1 MAEPALGVK
10 IGPFTIA
17 ESLPAGHGGMA
28 RVFVATVN
36 NREADG
42 ESLPERV
49 ALKIARVTP
58 ADRPGSSS
66 EQAFYF
72 EALNNEVETLKR
84 LRHPNIVRL
93 FPIPRGLPRNPY
105 AARATELDGNPWFC
119 AMEFLG
125 GGSLEDRI
133 RALGAL
139 SLNEGMEIAYQI
151 GLAIDHIH
159 AKGLAHLDL
168 KPENVLFRYPVP
180 KDVRNITPR
189 PVLIDFGIAAKM
201 RMVAPPAGS
210 LAFMPPERIRLLR
223 GETAPEQVGD
233 QSKVDV
239 YGLGVILYRMLTG
252 KLPYENL
259 PRNELTSAILSTAPQ
274 PPRQLNPDIPPKVEE
289 LMMAALEKE
298 PLQRPP
304 IEEVITR
311 LDETMVGRPPA
322 PLRTQPPPPRPQ
334 PRRFLIPLTA
344 LLAIALTLCS
354 LVSLIEFGLLS
365 TGYLNQPTSAVTV
378 VVTAT
383 PLEPTATPSPTTTP
397 TQAPTPTPVSTPTPI
412 SEATP

>member
-1 MAEPALGVK
+1 MPEPTLGTK
-10 IGPFTIA
+10 IGPFTVA
-17 ESLPAGHGGMA
+17 ESLPTGHGGMA
-28 RVFVATVN
+28 RVFLASVN
-36 NREADG
+36 NRETDG

-49 ALKIARVTP
+49 ALKIARAVS
-58 ADRPGSSS
+58 ADKPGASS

-84 LRHPNIVRL
+84 LRHPNVVRL

-105 AARATELDGNPWFC
+105 AARAAELDGNPWFC

-125 GGSLEDRI
+125 GGSLEERI
-133 RALGAL
+133 EALGAL
-139 SLNEGMEIAYQI
+139 PLNEGMEIAYQI

-201 RMVAPPAGS
+201 RMMAPPAGS

-233 QSKVDV
+233 QAKVDV

-259 PRNELTSAILSTAPQ
+259 PRSELTSAILNTAPQ

-322 PLRTQPPPPRPQ
+322 PLRTQPPPRPQ
-334 PRRFLIPLTA
+334 PRRFLIPLTTT
-344 LLAIALTLCS
+344 LAIALFLCS
-354 LVSLIEFGLLS
+354 LISLIQFGLLANNFLNADS
-365 TGYLNQPTSAVTV
+365 TAAVTV

-383 PLEPTATPSPTTTP
+383 PAEPTATPASTLTP
-397 TQAPTPTPVSTPTPI
+397 TQPPTPTPVSTPTPL
-412 SEATP
+412 P